1 MKNRKLLILSLITV
15 AVILAATITA
25 RWHAPETTITKEILF
40 PELGNRINDIA
51 AITIKGNKH
60 TVELK
65 RQDELWVLASSDN
78 YPALVN
84 KVRAAVIN
92 TAELKLLEEKTGNPA
107 MYSRLGVEDPDSD
120 DATSLLVTLITSAG
134 EEAASIIAGK
144 PRQSAG
150 SKPGLY
156 VRFPDQT
163 RALLVEG
170 MLDVS
175 ANDAD
180 WFERNLFDI
189 PSGYIKNVNIEY
201 ADGTSFEIFK
211 ERKEEPDFQV
221 RGIELESSAAK
232 IILTRIGRSLEEM
245 RADGVQSL
253 ENFSFPEE
261 IITTTTTTFD
271 GLIITARVAKI
282 NNKSYA
288 HFTFAADPVV
298 DATEEKTT
306 EETGEGSTETLSA
319 LTEDFKPDPVQEAK
333 YLTETLSP
341 WVYRIPD
348 FKYEALTSNPG
359 NLKRT
364 AIQAE

>member
-1 MKNRKLLILSLITV
+1 MITI

-25 RWHAPETTITKEILF
+25 KWQAPQTTITKEILF

-107 MYSRLGVEDPDSD
+107 MYPRLGVEDPESN
-120 DATSLLVTLITSAG
+120 DATSLLVTLKTAAG
-134 EEAASIIAGK
+134 ENVASLIAGK

-189 PSGYIKNVNIEY
+189 PSGYIKNISIQY

-211 ERKEEPDFQV
+211 ERKEEPDFQA
-221 RGIELESSAAK
+221 RGITLDSSAAK
-232 IILTRIGRSLEEM
+232 IILTRIGRSMEEM
-245 RADGVQSL
+245 RANGVRSL
-253 ENFSFPEE
+253 AGFSFPEDT
-261 IITTTTTTFD
+261 IATTATTFD
-271 GLIITARVAKI
+271 GLIITAKVAKVD
-282 NNKSYA
+282 NKSYA
-288 HFTFAADPVV
+288 HFTFAADPSAAEA
-298 DATEEKTT
+298 DDIKTE
-306 EETGEGSTETLSA
+306 GADTETTDTFAA
-319 LTEDFKPDPVQEAK
+319 LGANFKPDPVLEAK
-333 YLTETLSP
+333 YLTETNSQ
-341 WVYRIPD
+341 WVYQIPD

-359 NLKRT
+359 SLRST
-364 AIQAE
+364 PALEE